1 MKLTKFNLI
10 RLVQS
15 HARLVY
21 LFIGISML
29 GVVALQG
36 YLVYVVI
43 DWQHTNFEDRVSKA
57 LEKVYEEIELEK
69 KGLLKRNLSFLF
81 QQQEA
86 FYSIP
91 DPDMVDS
98 VKRALDTKLAEALST
113 IHPQPPRPEFAIF
126 SEDSRQLLLS
136 TSPAEVPL
144 DQFDTYTHPLPA
156 FPSQYASEENYLL
169 GLYFPS
175 YNWYIFSLLRQV
187 FLILLVLFF
196 VTLTLFTSTILTIA
210 SQEQTLFFRNEFIN
224 NLAHELKTPVFAA
237 SIIHKIAKKSLIN
250 QNYEKLTKQ
259 LTLLDMENRDLSKR
273 VERILEYAMIEE
285 GNMPMNFQL
294 TDLDDLLS
302 RCVALYRPIVE
313 SQRGRLI
320 YVGPPLPVHLSI
332 DPIQIKNVI
341 HNLLDNALKYSE
353 RAPLIHISCEPHG
366 YGCTLYIRDNGKGIP
381 LQNQPFIFEKFYRAP
396 QGDEHNTKGFGLGL
410 AYVKQV
416 VEAHGGRVGLE
427 SKAGMGST
435 FSIMLPLE
443 PKLDQSYVASQ
454 STINGG

>member
-1 MKLTKFNLI
+1 MKLSKFNLI

-36 YLVYVVI
+36 YLAYTVI
-43 DWQHTNFEDRVSKA
+43 DRQNKAFE
-57 LEKVYEEIELEK
+57 EEISEVLERVYDEIEQEK

-81 QQQEA
+81 QQKEA
-86 FYSIP
+86 FYTTP
-91 DPDMVDS
+91 DPEMVDT
-98 VKRALDTKLAEALST
+98 VKRVLHEKLSEALGT
-113 IHPQPPRPEFAIF
+113 IHPQPPAAEFAIF
-126 SEDSRQLLLS
+126 SENSRKLLLS
-136 TSPAEVPL
+136 SSNLEVNL
-144 DQFDTYTHPLPA
+144 NRFSTYTHPLPA
-156 FPSQYASEENYLL
+156 FSSQYASEENYLL

-175 YNWYIFSLLRQV
+175 YNGYVLRVLSHV
-187 FLILLVLFF
+187 FLIFLVLFI
-196 VTLTLFTSTILTIA
+196 VTLAFFVSTILLIA

-237 SIIHKIAKKSLIN
+237 SVIHKIARKSLIS

-285 GNMPMNFQL
+285 GNMPMNYQL
-294 TDLDDLLS
+294 TDLDELLT

-313 SQRGRLI
+313 SKKGRLS
-320 YVGPPLPVHLSI
+320 YERDPLPVHISI

-353 RAPLIHISCEPHG
+353 RAPLIHLSYESYG
-366 YGCTLYIRDNGKGIP
+366 YECTLYIRDNGQGIP

-416 VEAHGGRVGLE
+416 VEAHGGRVGVE
-427 SKAGMGST
+427 SKMGRGST
-435 FSIMLPLE
+435 FSITLPLE
-443 PKLDQSYVASQ
+443 SKPDRSYVTSQ